1 MKWLATFA
9 AGVTG
14 AIALLVAMHFP
25 FDRDAVADPD
35 EWLERA
41 DYRRFYDS
49 LYAPQSVPSES
60 DSGTD
65 PSDGPI
71 EEFVRSYGL
80 EHARVLEVG
89 AGSGELQDVV
99 ANYTGLDISET
110 AGRNFHKPFVRASA
124 TAMPFRQDDFDALW
138 TIDTLEHVPRPERA
152 LSEIRRVVKD
162 GGLVYLKAAWQC
174 RPWTAQGYHVR
185 PYSDLGVGE
194 KIIKLSIPLRE
205 SIAFRALYTF
215 PIRLIRLAT
224 ALASPQPTSFRY
236 RRLAPNYEHYW
247 DADSDAINSMDPY
260 EAILWFR
267 SRGDEILS
275 FDGPIAPL
283 WVRSGAIV
291 VRVQK

>member
-1 MKWLATFA
+1 MRKLAA
-9 AGVTG
+9 VVAGVTG
-14 AIALLVAMHFP
+14 AIALLVAIHFP

-49 LYAPQSVPSES
+49 LYAQPRVSSES
-60 DSGTD
+60 DSGTHLF
-65 PSDGPI
+65 DGPVG
-71 EEFVRSYGL
+71 EFVRSYRL

-89 AGSGELQDVV
+89 AGSGDLQDVV
-99 ANYTGLDISET
+99 ADYTGLDISES

-124 TAMPFRQDDFDALW
+124 TAMPFRSDEFDAVW
-138 TIDTLEHVPRPERA
+138 TIDTLEHVPRPELA

-174 RPWTAQGYHVR
+174 RPWAAQGYHVR
-185 PYSDLGVGE
+185 PYRDLEIDE
-194 KIIKLSIPLRE
+194 KIVKLSIPLRE
-205 SIAFRALYTF
+205 SVAFRALYTF

-267 SRGDEILS
+267 SRGDEVLS

-283 WVRSGAIV
+283 WVHSGPIV
-291 VRVQK
+291 LRIQK